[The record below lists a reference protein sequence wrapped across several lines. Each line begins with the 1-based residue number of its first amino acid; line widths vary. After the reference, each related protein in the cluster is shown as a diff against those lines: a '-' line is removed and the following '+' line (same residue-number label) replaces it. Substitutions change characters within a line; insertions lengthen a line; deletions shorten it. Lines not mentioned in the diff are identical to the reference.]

1 MPAIRSSSVI
11 AWVEYQKPAR
21 ILEVGFKQGRRYSYF
36 GVPETE
42 YRALLA
48 ASSKGA
54 YYNARI
60 RDRYPYWRRPD
71 TGGRPRR

>member
-1 MPAIRSSSVI
+1 MPTIRSSSVI
-11 AWVEYQKPAR
+11 AWVAYQKPAR

-36 GVPETE
+36 GVPENE